1 MEWRE
6 GHPQALWRA
15 CSDAL
20 HAVLFARWLPP
31 QRAKRL
37 LKSDLFDEAFGQ
49 GLYGLLAARSSEVV
63 GIDLSVTI
71 TTAARD
77 RYPDLHGVAADVR
90 SLPFRDRAFDVVIS
104 NSTLDHFATRDDLLA
119 GLRELSRILE
129 RRGALLLTLDNP
141 ANPIVALRNVTPRF
155 WRRIGI
161 VPYPVG
167 PTLGRGSVRRALQ
180 QLGFDIVAEAAF
192 MHCPRVLAVA
202 MAGVLEKHAGA
213 RSQKRFVAAVEAF
226 ERMAEWP
233 TRYVTGH
240 YVAVKAV
247 KR

>member
-1 MEWRE
+1 
-6 GHPQALWRA
+6 
-15 CSDAL
+15 
-20 HAVLFARWLPP
+20 
-31 QRAKRL
+31 
-37 LKSDLFDEAFGQ
+37 
-49 GLYGLLAARSSEVV
+49 V

-77 RYPDLHGVAADVR
+77 RYPNLHAAAADVR
-90 SLPFRDRAFDVVIS
+90 SLPFADSAFDVVVS

-119 GLRELSRILE
+119 GLRELTRILE
-129 RRGALLLTLDNP
+129 RRGELLLTLDNP
-141 ANPIVALRNVTPRF
+141 ANPIVALRNLTPHF
-155 WRRIGI
+155 WRRVGI

-167 PTLGRGSVRRALQ
+167 PTLGRRSLDRALQ
-180 QLGFDIVAEAAF
+180 QLGFDVVAEAAF

-202 MAGVLEKHAGA
+202 MAGFLERHAGA
-213 RSQKRFVAAVEAF
+213 RSQKRFLGALSAF